1 MLNSPKYSNIYKKF
15 ILTPTFRSSS
25 EIYNPL
31 ENNVNTKLN
40 KIKKQNNK
48 FRSKNSNKVHFLSDL
63 QTPNNSL
70 KNNLD
75 SSNTTFNSTSFSFYK
90 NKNKKKLL
98 IKNFSQKTRRNIKL
112 NFNSNQ
118 NLPKFRFNFN
128 DIYTPKEED
137 KKIQFILSKI
147 NNWDIEHIPQIKES
161 SLKSAQLFC
170 KERRKSIEIQKEL
183 DAYGQQ
189 SLFQKLKSKNIF
201 TKRGKFKLSAF
212 NNLSL
217 EKSNKHDLQQNIKKN
232 NSMNDIEHNEKN
244 INNSDLLNK
253 KKAMNKLQTQTKRD
267 FLEKRKNDQRQ
278 NENENNEILIKTYKY
293 ILMNKYKKNKFTE
306 LIDVIYRL
314 LDQAHEECRLCV
326 DIINQK
332 IQSAQRFYGAWIDI
346 NHVLNQKKSNYM
358 TPNNSNNPIEHDE
371 HIQIE
376 KSKGKSRKKNL
387 ETYEERMKKYREYI
401 QIVDDLKNN
410 IKAYQDKYNEI
421 KNDLDILI
429 ENSKNNIKKLQNEIG
444 KLKFIFKELKSQETE
459 YYLNILKKGEDTR
472 TEGLSWVVKKLL
484 ELKKNIDEPSI
495 YPDFLDLEQINYIIQ
510 ISKLGFEYYQLKLIL
525 KSLKDPRTEKEMK
538 FNSKILLKRK
548 SQINFDFDAYVE
560 EINNDKEKINQKLAD
575 LRTELAKNIGV
586 SPFMRYKIEN
596 KKVNLIVED
605 YIHKLK
611 KYALNYDSSLLEGE
625 DPERDLKLS
634 FLFGDDKEKEKEY
647 FNDVISLSKR
657 TKKLENIIKCLRKD
671 EYKIFQEKTKYNDFK
686 EKITKT
692 FYNKL
697 YSALFGT
704 YIFEISSD
712 NDYSLL
718 GE

>member
-25 EIYNPL
+25 EINNPL

-90 NKNKKKLL
+90 NNNKKKLL

-212 NNLSL
+212 NDLSL

-429 ENSKNNIKKLQNEIG
+429 ENSKNSIKKLQNEIG
-444 KLKFIFKELKSQETE
+444 KLKFIYKELKNQETE

-647 FNDVISLSKR
+647 FSDVISLSKR